1 MACPNLRMVSGPLGV
16 NYPKGV
22 GGVKLCRHLS
32 SSPSPHLPLLV
43 SFSLAPRTT
52 RTQCMFSCV
61 LSSKIVL
68 SLLGLSS
75 SVLIF
80 WGFSVIVVLISG
92 SSVERKYV
100 DANVDEGGP

>member
-1 MACPNLRMVSGPLGV
+1 MLR
-16 NYPKGV
+16 
-22 GGVKLCRHLS
+22 RHLS

-43 SFSLAPRTT
+43 SFCLPPHTT
-52 RTQCMFSCV
+52 QTQRIFSCV

-80 WGFSVIVVLISG
+80 GGFSIIFVLLSG
-92 SSVERKYV
+92 ASVERECVVV
-100 DANVDEGGP
+100 DVDEGGL